1 MKTKSTKLARLS
13 SMKFFA
19 IIIAM
24 VFMVSGCNE
33 SEETVAPVQDDLQ
46 SLVTV
51 LEAFDEEVEFTQ
63 YSSEGGESSRWSA
76 KKAKKN
82 PTFFTLAAALKYTG
96 LFTTVVK
103 NKVTVF
109 APDDDAFAA
118 LGLNFWN
125 IRQKIDKAT
134 LTSVLLNH
142 VAAGFVYST
151 ELDCSLQTVAN
162 STLRVIEANGTIVF
176 KDDSDVVANILFT
189 DMRALNSIFHGIDKV
204 LRLSAPDGAIAD
216 IAVGAATSDSPQ
228 FTQLVA
234 ALVKAGL
241 VGAVS
246 DPNANLTVFAPTDEA
261 FQALYDGLDGVDGI
275 DDLSVDILTRVLL
288 HHVVGARVFSN
299 CLSNGSVSTLNQD
312 ITVNLNDLTL
322 TSSLGNTVN
331 LVTSALDIKALNG
344 VIHVI
349 DGVLIPANFLEP
361 LP

>member
-1 MKTKSTKLARLS
+1 METKITNLARQT

-24 VFMVSGCNE
+24 IFMVSGCNE
-33 SEETVAPVQDDLQ
+33 PDDVAAPVQDDLP
-46 SLVTV
+46 SLVNA

-63 YSSEGGESSRWSA
+63 FSSEGNESSRWA
-76 KKAKKN
+76 YKKWKKK
-82 PTFFTLAAALKYTG
+82 PTFFTLTAALKYTG

-109 APDDDAFAA
+109 APDDDAFAK

-125 IRQKIDKAT
+125 IRQKIDKET
-134 LTSVLLNH
+134 LSSVLLNH
-142 VAAGFVYST
+142 VASGFVFST
-151 ELDCSLQTVAN
+151 DLDCSLQTVADA
-162 STLRVIEANGTIVF
+162 TLRIIEVDGKLVF
-176 KDDSDVVANILFT
+176 KDDTEEVANILFT
-189 DMRALNSIFHGIDKV
+189 DRRALNSIFHGIDKV
-204 LRLSAPDGAIAD
+204 LIISTPEGTIAD
-216 IAVGAATSDSPQ
+216 IAVEAATNDEPQ
-228 FTQLVA
+228 FTQLVS

-246 DPNANLTVFAPTDEA
+246 DPDANLTVFAPTDEA
-261 FQALYDGLDGVDGI
+261 FQNLYDALDGVNGI
-275 DDLSVDILTRVLL
+275 DDLSVDVLTRVLL
-288 HHVVGARVFSN
+288 HHVVGSRVFSN
-299 CLSNGSVSTLNQD
+299 CLSSGPVPTLNQE

-322 TSSLGNTVN
+322 TGSSGNTVN

-349 DGVLIPANFLEP
+349 NGVLIPANYLEP

>member
-1 MKTKSTKLARLS
+1 MKTKLTHYTRKT
-13 SMKFFA
+13 SMKLFA
-19 IIIAM
+19 ILIAM
-24 VFMVSGCNE
+24 VFMVSSCNE
-33 SEETVAPVQDDLQ
+33 SEEVVAPAQDDLP
-46 SLVTV
+46 SLATV
-51 LEAFDEEVEFTQ
+51 LEAFDEEVEYTQ
-63 YSSEGGESSRWSA
+63 FSSEGNESSRWA
-76 KKAKKN
+76 YKKSKKK
-82 PTFFTLAAALKYTG
+82 PSFFTLAAALKYTG

-125 IRQKIDKAT
+125 IRQKIDKET

-142 VAAGFVYST
+142 VTGGFVFST
-151 ELDCSLQTVAN
+151 DLDCSLQTVAN
-162 STLRVIEANGTIVF
+162 STLRIVEVDGKLTF
-176 KDDSDVVANILFT
+176 KDDSEVVANILFT
-189 DMRALNSIFHGIDKV
+189 DKRALNSIFHGIDKV
-204 LRLSAPDGAIAD
+204 LMLSAPDGTIAD
-216 IAVGAATSDSPQ
+216 IAVGAATSDTPQ

-246 DPNANLTVFAPTDEA
+246 DPAANLTVFAPTDEA

-299 CLSNGSVSTLNQD
+299 CLSNGPVSTLNQD
-312 ITVNLNDLTL
+312 ISVNLNDLTL

-331 LVTSALDIKALNG
+331 LVTSALDIKASNG

-349 DGVLIPANFLEP
+349 DGVLIPANYLEP